1 MPEVKNAFVKSK
13 MNKDLDARLLPSGEY
28 RNALNVQISKSE
40 GSDVGALENILGNK
54 WLRNFANQ
62 ISNLYCI
69 GHFVDEVR
77 EIIYLFFTN
86 NTNINYNPSG
96 KNYIFSYNPST
107 DTRTLLVEGAF
118 LNFSTHN
125 PIYGINLLEDL
136 LFFTDNRNQPRKI
149 NIDDAAGGTY
159 YTTEDQ
165 ISVAKVAP
173 VYSMLVYKENSNSSA
188 TVPYETT
195 MKDVVSLFLPHG
207 GTADVNGSVTSS
219 NTFNIDNLN
228 ISKYP
233 NEPRPGATIAKV
245 NTSGTITDLGVTVL
259 SYATNTVTLQVGET
273 VDLDNDTQVVFN
285 FNPYFDNSYA
295 GDSKLLEN
303 KFVKFSYRFKYDDGE
318 YSPLAPFTQS
328 CFIPKQDGYFLNTAI
343 DESDQIETF
352 ESTIVSFME
361 NKVNSIDFIIPLPA
375 AANQIES
382 KFLIKEIDIIYKES
396 DGVALYAVESISVP
410 GKIAQ
415 SGSDEYYTYTYINK
429 KPYKT
434 LPEADLI
441 RVYDKTPVKAFSQ
454 EVSGNRVIYGN
465 FQDKHTP
472 PDFIDYNVGIA
483 TKFNFDATGTNF
495 DVEDK
500 TSIVEYPNSTL
511 KTNRTY
517 QVGIVLA
524 DKFGRQSSV
533 ILSNSTTKVTFAGNT
548 FEGETI
554 YSPYIDEQIDQSEW
568 PGNSIRLLI
577 NSLPA
582 SGANSTTM
590 YPGIY
595 NGTINDPAYNPLGWY
610 SYKIVV
616 KQTEQEYYNIYTAG
630 ALKGNAE
637 ISASLIDG
645 EESHISLINDNINKL
660 PRDLSEVGPQDKTF
674 RSSVRVY
681 GRVNNEDTDTTTYP
695 NGSYSYSNTGNT
707 QFYPGTSSFTAKNIQ
722 DIFDV
727 YNFDTGTSGNIPN
740 TEKINLFYE
749 ATRNPLAAAIS
760 TSQTSSLQFGQ
771 QSPISGTTFTT
782 IKNLAVFETEPVVSL
797 LDIYWETSTSGLLSD
812 LQTAIDNSGG
822 NATATFSSFNDSV
835 FNETLNNG
843 DDILAG
849 DFSIND
855 SFGSIIPN
863 SDISSFTLVSVFTN
877 EVTPQNVTSRFQL
890 YQSTP
895 NDYSTNNV
903 RTQNPFHYFNY
914 YGSDA
919 GKRTFSFQ
927 FSVTTDDG
935 TGSPPVT
942 TIINKTA
949 NLLNV
954 APVIYQNDG
963 TTLQPPTENLGSL
976 ERATTTLKQLK
987 GKNGATSNS
996 NFEGENLAWSWSAVN
1011 SSGANATSY
1020 FTVNS
1025 TAGQDISSATLVNN
1039 SPGTIPVDT
1048 YTITVTLTDAGSSTD
1063 STVFTA
1069 FFGAVPTSIVE
1080 AVYRFVYSGGGGG
1093 GFNDQLGVLIEITGR
1108 ANTSENGFYYIPG
1121 SWSNLQTTAD
1131 SSNNIEIDRTNAKF
1145 YGFGGCAGGPW
1156 YFATS
1161 KSSTTNGIPYILKDC
1176 ASGIVPSS
1184 VSGPIS
1190 ETTITTTGYT
1200 FSIV

>member
-1 MPEVKNAFVKSK
+1 MPEVKNAFIKSK

-28 RNALNVQISKSE
+28 RNALNIQISKSE
-40 GSDVGALENILGNK
+40 GSDVGALENVLGNK
-54 WLRNFANQ
+54 WLTNFSPQ
-62 ISNLYCI
+62 ILNLYCI
-69 GHFVDEVR
+69 GHFVDEAN

-86 NTNINYNPSG
+86 NTNIPYDSSS

-107 DTRTLLVEGAF
+107 DTRTLLAEGAF

-173 VYSMLVYKENSNSSA
+173 AYSMLVYKENSNSSA

-195 MKDVVSLFLPHG
+195 MKDAVSLFLPHG
-207 GTADVNGSVTSS
+207 GTADVNASVTSS

-245 NTSGTITDLGVTVL
+245 NTSGTITDLDVTVL
-259 SYATNTVTLQVGET
+259 SYSSNTVTLQVGET
-273 VDLDNDTQVVFN
+273 VSLDDDTQVVFN

-295 GDSKLLEN
+295 GNSKFLEN

-343 DESDQIETF
+343 NESDQIETF

-361 NKVNSIDFIIPLPA
+361 NKVNSIDFIIPLLA
-375 AANQIES
+375 AADQIES
-382 KFLIKEIDIIYKES
+382 KFLIKQIDIIYKES
-396 DGVALYAVESISVP
+396 DGVALYAVESIPVTT
-410 GKIAQ
+410 IAQ

-483 TKFNFDATGTNF
+483 SKFNFDAIGTNF

-517 QVGIVLA
+517 QVGIILA

-582 SGANSTTM
+582 SGADSATM

-595 NGTINDPAYNPLGWY
+595 NGDINDTAYNPLGWY

-637 ISASLIDG
+637 INANLIDG

-660 PRDLSEVGPQDKTF
+660 PRDLSEVGHQDKTF
-674 RSSVRVY
+674 RSSIRVH
-681 GRVNNEDTDTTTYP
+681 GRVNNEDTDTATYP
-695 NGSYSYSNTGNT
+695 NGGYSYSNTGNT
-707 QFYPGTSSFTAKNIQ
+707 QFYPGTSSFVAKNIQ

-727 YNFDTGTSGNIPN
+727 YNFNTSTSGSIPN

-749 ATRNPLAAAIS
+749 ATRNPLVAAIS

-771 QSPISGTTFTT
+771 QSPVSGTTFTT

-843 DDILAG
+843 DNILAG

-863 SDISSFTLVSVFTN
+863 SNITSFTLASVYTN
-877 EVTPQNVTSRFQL
+877 ELTPQDVTARFLL

-903 RTQNPFHYFNY
+903 RTQGAFEQNNY
-914 YGSDA
+914 YGSSVQ
-919 GKRTFSFQ
+919 KRTFSFQ
-927 FSVTTDDG
+927 FFVTTDDG
-935 TGSPPVT
+935 TGNPPVT
-942 TIINKTA
+942 TTINKTA

-976 ERATTTLKQLK
+976 ERAATTLKQLK

-996 NFEGENLAWSWSAVN
+996 NYEGKNLAWSVSAVN
-1011 SSGANATSY
+1011 SSGGNASAH
-1020 FTVNS
+1020 FNVNT
-1025 TAGQDISSATLVNN
+1025 TAGQDISSCTLVNT
-1039 SPGTIPVDT
+1039 SPGTIPGGT

-1069 FFGAVPTSIVE
+1069 FFGAVPASIVE
-1080 AVYRFVYSGGGGG
+1080 ATYRYVYSGGGGG
-1093 GFNDQLGVLIEITGR
+1093 GYNDQTGVLIEITGR
-1108 ANTSENGFYYIPG
+1108 TNTSENGFYYIPG
-1121 SWSNLQTTAD
+1121 GWSYLQTQAD

-1145 YGFGGCAGGPW
+1145 YGLNGCAGGPW

-1161 KSSTTNGIPYILKDC
+1161 KSSSTNGIPYILRNC
-1176 ASGIVPSS
+1176 AGVTPNS

-1190 ETTITTTGYT
+1190 ETPVTTTGYT

>member
-1 MPEVKNAFVKSK
+1 MPEVKNAFIKSK

-54 WLRNFANQ
+54 WLKAFANET
-62 ISNLYCI
+62 SNLYCI
-69 GHFVDEVR
+69 GHFVDESR
-77 EIIYLFFTN
+77 EAIYLFFTD
-86 NTNINYNPSG
+86 NTETAYNSSSN
-96 KNYIFSYNPST
+96 NYIFSFQPSAT
-107 DTRTLLVEGAF
+107 ENIKTLLVEGSF
-118 LNFSTHN
+118 LNFSTKS

-207 GTADVNGSVTSS
+207 GTADVNASVTGS
-219 NTFNIDNLN
+219 NTFSIGNLN
-228 ISKYP
+228 INKYP
-233 NEPRPGATIAKV
+233 NEPRVGATIAKV
-245 NTSGTITDLGVTVL
+245 NTNGTITDLNVTVL
-259 SYATNTVTLQVGET
+259 SYSSPTITLQVGEA
-273 VDLDNDTQVVFN
+273 VDLSNNTQVVFD
-285 FNPYFDNSYA
+285 FNPYFDNTYA
-295 GDSKLLEN
+295 GDSKFLEN

-318 YSPLAPFTQS
+318 YSTLAPFTQS
-328 CFIPKQDGYFLNTAI
+328 CFIPKQDGYFLNNAI
-343 DESDQIETF
+343 DQGDQIESF

-361 NKVNSIDFIIPLPA
+361 NKVNSIDFIIPLPG
-375 AANQIES
+375 AANQINS
-382 KFLIKEIDIIYKES
+382 KFLIEEIDIIYKES
-396 DGVALYAVESISVP
+396 DGTALYAIESISVP
-410 GKIAQ
+410 NEIA
-415 SGSDEYYTYTYINK
+415 SAGSSEYYTYTYINK

-441 RVYDKTPVKAFSQ
+441 RVYDKTPVKALAQ
-454 EVSGNRVIYGN
+454 EVSGNRIIYGN

-472 PDFIDYNVGIA
+472 PDFMDYNVGIA
-483 TKFNFDATGTNF
+483 SKFNFNATGTNF
-495 DVEDK
+495 NVEDK

-582 SGANSTTM
+582 SGADSNTM

-595 NGTINDPAYNPLGWY
+595 NGDINDPAYNPLGWY

-630 ALKGNAE
+630 ALKGNAN
-637 ISASLIDG
+637 INTSLIDG

-674 RSSVRVY
+674 RSSVRLY
-681 GRVNNEDTDTTTYP
+681 GRVNNKDTDTSTYP
-695 NGSYSYSNTGNT
+695 NGSYAYSNTGNT
-707 QFYPGTSSFTAKNIQ
+707 QFYPGAFSFTAKNIQ

-727 YNFDTGTSGNIPN
+727 YNYNTTTSGDIPD

-749 ATRNPLAAAIS
+749 ATRNPLVAAIS

-771 QSPISGTTFTT
+771 QSPITGANFTT

-855 SFGSIIPN
+855 SFGSAIPN
-863 SDISSFTLVSVFTN
+863 SDITSFTVVHVRTT
-877 EVTPQNVTSRFQL
+877 EQTPQDVTNNFEL
-890 YQSTP
+890 YQSTAG
-895 NDYSTNNV
+895 DYSTNNI
-903 RTQNPFHYFNY
+903 RTKNNFQVNNY
-914 YGSDA
+914 YGSDD
-919 GKRTFSFQ
+919 GKRIFNFR

-935 TGSPPVT
+935 TGNPSTT
-942 TIINKTA
+942 TIINKSA
-949 NLLNV
+949 SLLNV
-954 APVIYQNDG
+954 PPVIYKNDG
-963 TTLQPPTENLGSL
+963 TTLQPPTENLGAL
-976 ERATTTLKQLK
+976 PRATTTLKQLK

-996 NFEGENLAWSWSAVN
+996 DFEGRNLAWSVSAVDSN
-1011 SSGANATSY
+1011 GNTASNY
-1020 FTVNS
+1020 FS
-1025 TAGQDISSATLVNN
+1025 ASAIPGQDISSCTVANT
-1039 SPGTIPVDT
+1039 SPGTIPVGT

-1063 STVFTA
+1063 STVLTVFL
-1069 FFGAVPTSIVE
+1069 GAVPTSIVE
-1080 AVYRFVYSGGGGG
+1080 AVYRFIFQGGGGA
-1093 GFNDQLGVLIEITGR
+1093 GFNDQTGVLIEITGR
-1108 ANTSENGFYYIPG
+1108 TNASENGFYIIFG
-1121 SWSNLQTTAD
+1121 SWLTLQNSAD

-1145 YGFGGCAGGPW
+1145 IGTNGCAGGPW
-1156 YFATS
+1156 YYDNDKAD
-1161 KSSTTNGIPYILKDC
+1161 IPTLIKNC
-1176 ASGIVPSS
+1176 ASVTPNS

-1190 ETTITTTGYT
+1190 ETTITTTGFT